1 MYMHK
6 LKAYP
11 ATFLNLDYVPPTLS
25 PKLQP
30 RSPLDDVVGP
40 SGNGHDQEPNEEVE
54 TPTSLKKEWGYLVEM
69 HGSVR

>member
-6 LKAYP
+6 LKAYL
-11 ATFLNLDYVPPTLS
+11 ATFLDLDYVPPTLS

-40 SGNGHDQEPNEEVE
+40 SGNGHDQR
-54 TPTSLKKEWGYLVEM
+54 T
-69 HGSVR
+69 